1 MAPNS
6 LYEIDA
12 MNTPPLETDRLLLRH
27 FTDQDLDALLATYGD
42 KEANTFLPWLPLKS
56 KEEALALYKEKYEK
70 AYQKP
75 RGYRYAVCLK
85 ADNVPIGYVHVSMDD
100 GHDLGFALRKIF
112 WGKGIMTEACQ
123 AVLKQLREDGLL
135 YITATHD
142 IKNPPS
148 GHVMKK
154 LGMQYQYSYKELW
167 QPKGL
172 WVTFRLY
179 QLNFDGEEDRVYKH
193 YWDKYPDHFLEAG
206 L

>member
-1 MAPNS
+1 
-6 LYEIDA
+6 
-12 MNTPPLETDRLLLRH
+12 MNTPPLETDRLILRP
-27 FTDQDLDALLATYGD
+27 FTNQDLDALLAIYGD
-42 KEANTFLPWLPLKS
+42 QEANTFLPWLPLKT
-56 KEEALALYKEKYEK
+56 KEEALTLFKEKYEK
-70 AYQKP
+70 AYQKS

-85 ADNVPIGYVHVSMDD
+85 SDNVPIGYVHVSMDD
-100 GHDLGFALRKIF
+100 SHDLGYALRKNF
-112 WGKGIMTEACQ
+112 WGKGIMAEACL
-123 AVLKQLREDGLL
+123 AVLTQLREDGLL

-142 IKNPPS
+142 VENPPS

-179 QLNFDGEEDRVYKH
+179 QLNIDGKKDRVYKK
-193 YWDKYPDHFLEAG
+193 YWDKYPDHFIETG